1 MFFLRMEMF
10 DIYLSIVYYI
20 LTESFFQKMRS
31 VCFTPNLMACT
42 LTCYQIYAF
51 EILYPIW
58 QGNFL
63 LSTSSFFVLP
73 SKPGLLQRNI

>member
-20 LTESFFQKMRS
+20 LTASFFQKMRS

-42 LTCYQIYAF
+42 LTCYQIHAF

-58 QGNFL
+58 QGNSL